1 MDAGGDGDRVRELL
15 NELEEVEC
23 DLRALDGNE
32 PTVALL
38 LAYTSFVRRKA
49 RTVVTMNDIDEDTL
63 QLILRKM
70 QIESPKELLSLAIVN
85 QRFRKALR
93 SSTVWH
99 TLDLSCH
106 SSTMTNKILYAVV
119 KDDDAFAAIETL
131 NLSGCSQLTDI
142 SVLKVLGKC
151 HDTIRSIDLS
161 GCELLTSET
170 VRFIGSKC
178 KMVETLNLTDC
189 KSMSSVAVFDFLLRN
204 PNSELRDLKLMGTKH
219 LSGRVDELD
228 FDDLTNTVE
237 GYLEWLRSF
246 NGARLDSAASDVDE
260 VIDLLCSCE
269 KHLDRWR
276 GGNAVAICDHANDIQ
291 GRPVRKDD
299 PVCTIF
305 PDCGHVMCIDCSASE
320 RRNMMHEHGRYMYP
334 CSSCIHRQ
342 PMRFMPTPGGFE
354 IVVRSPEDF
363 ERLLRERR
371 GQPSVQERIES

>member
-1 MDAGGDGDRVRELL
+1 MCLL
-15 NELEEVEC
+15 HDS

-142 SVLKVLGKC
+142 
-151 HDTIRSIDLS
+151 
-161 GCELLTSET
+161 
-170 VRFIGSKC
+170 
-178 KMVETLNLTDC
+178 
-189 KSMSSVAVFDFLLRN
+189 
-204 PNSELRDLKLMGTKH
+204 
-219 LSGRVDELD
+219 
-228 FDDLTNTVE
+228 
-237 GYLEWLRSF
+237 
-246 NGARLDSAASDVDE
+246 
-260 VIDLLCSCE
+260 
-269 KHLDRWR
+269 
-276 GGNAVAICDHANDIQ
+276 
-291 GRPVRKDD
+291 
-299 PVCTIF
+299 
-305 PDCGHVMCIDCSASE
+305 
-320 RRNMMHEHGRYMYP
+320 
-334 CSSCIHRQ
+334 
-342 PMRFMPTPGGFE
+342 
-354 IVVRSPEDF
+354 
-363 ERLLRERR
+363 
-371 GQPSVQERIES
+371 